1 LEGVMIRDMFEH
13 DFPDVH
19 MLESICDPT
28 PWSVNSLRYE
38 INNKDSILKVAVRDD
53 KIVGYVCIRTLL
65 DITHVMK
72 INVLPGDRRNGIG
85 SALFSESMKQLRL
98 NKPDVNSVTLE
109 VRDSNDAA
117 TGLYNKFG
125 FRKTG
130 SRRNYYKNPL
140 EDGIVMQLDI

>member
-13 DFPDVH
+13 DLSDVH

-28 PWSVNSLRYE
+28 PWSVNSLKYE

-109 VRDSNDAA
+109 VRYSNDAA

-125 FRKTG
+125 FSKTG

>member
-1 LEGVMIRDMFEH
+1 MIRDMFEH
-13 DFPDVH
+13 DLPDVH
-19 MLESICDPT
+19 MLESICEPT

-38 INNKDSILKVAVRDD
+38 INNKESILKVAVRDD
-53 KIVGYVCIRTLL
+53 KIIRYVYISTLL

-72 INVLPGDRRNGIG
+72 INVLPENRRNGIG
-85 SALFSESMKQLRL
+85 SALFSESLNQLRL
-98 NKPDVNSVTLE
+98 NKPDVKSITLE
-109 VRDSNDAA
+109 VRDSNSAA
-117 TGLYNKFG
+117 TKLYNNFG

>member
-13 DFPDVH
+13 DLPDVH
-19 MLESICDPT
+19 MLESICEPT

-38 INNKDSILKVAVRDD
+38 INNKESILKVAVRDD
-53 KIVGYVCIRTLL
+53 KIIGYVCIRTLL

-72 INVLPGDRRNGIG
+72 INVLPENRRNGIG
-85 SALFSESMKQLRL
+85 SALFSESLNQLRL
-98 NKPDVNSVTLE
+98 NKPDVKSITLE
-109 VRDSNDAA
+109 VRDSNSAA
-117 TGLYNKFG
+117 TKLYNNFG

>member
-1 LEGVMIRDMFEH
+1 MIRDMFEH
-13 DFPDVH
+13 DLSDVH
-19 MLESICDPT
+19 LLESICDPT
-28 PWSVNSLRYE
+28 PWTINSLRYE
-38 INNKDSILKVAVRDD
+38 ITNKDSILKVAVREE
-53 KIVGYVCIRTLL
+53 KIIGYVCIRTLL

-72 INVLPGDRRNGIG
+72 INVLSEDRRNGIG
-85 SALFSESMKQLRL
+85 SALFAESLKQLRL

-117 TGLYNKFG
+117 TELYNKFG